1 METTTQLLSERRAA
15 EAQFAEA
22 DFNDDTESISD
33 ISEQTITP
41 RQNIF
46 TSDDPPSVEEPL
58 PHRPRQLSALGSSFS
73 SSLTHVG
80 LLNLTWKKYR
90 DIQVSC

>member
-15 EAQFAEA
+15 EAQFAEP

-41 RQNIF
+41 RQSIF
-46 TSDDPPSVEEPL
+46 TNDDPQSVEEPL
-58 PHRPRQLSALGSSFS
+58 PQRPRQLSALGSSFS

-80 LLNLTWKKYR
+80 LVTLTKR
-90 DIQVSC
+90 